1 MGSYPFPPHGLHF
14 NILLT
19 LINEPLKRP
28 CFVKHCLAYSEQVGV
43 YLHVDGNNGEMTDW
57 YNLIKI
63 KNGQIIILFIKLTQM
78 KSCFYRRL
86 IVFQV

>member
-1 MGSYPFPPHGLHF
+1 MVSYPFPPHGLHF

-43 YLHVDGNNGEMTDW
+43 YLHVDGNNGEMKDW
-57 YNLIKI
+57 
-63 KNGQIIILFIKLTQM
+63 
-78 KSCFYRRL
+78 
-86 IVFQV
+86 